1 MVTGQSVPELGLLRP
16 LPSNCGGGH
25 WGPCIPWSGRFLCLL
40 ASGSGIFAPRT
51 VSSSSHIRFFSLCR
65 FRKRQMIMATMRAT
79 AARVR
84 GRAILH
90 AMDGNLLEKEASR
103 DSRES

>member
-1 MVTGQSVPELGLLRP
+1 
-16 LPSNCGGGH
+16 
-25 WGPCIPWSGRFLCLL
+25 
-40 ASGSGIFAPRT
+40 
-51 VSSSSHIRFFSLCR
+51 
-65 FRKRQMIMATMRAT
+65 MATMRAT